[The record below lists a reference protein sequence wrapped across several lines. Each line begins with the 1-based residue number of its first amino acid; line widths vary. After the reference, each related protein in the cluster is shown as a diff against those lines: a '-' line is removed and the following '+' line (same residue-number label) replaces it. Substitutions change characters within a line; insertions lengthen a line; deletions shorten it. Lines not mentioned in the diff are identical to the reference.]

1 MPNTLMQI
9 HSMYDSF
16 GRGER
21 KLADW
26 ILKNTSELISLSISD
41 LAAACGCGEA
51 TVVRFSKRLGFSG
64 YQALKI
70 HIAKEAGTN
79 LTGSLAF
86 TPEDT
91 ALEIYSKHISD
102 IALTLE
108 KTKNFL
114 DQEVLKTVAEALLG
128 ARAIH
133 VLGLGS
139 SAPVALDAAHKLSRA
154 GLPAHAYSDNHMQMI
169 ITSHLRPG
177 DVVLAIS
184 HSGSSTDIVGALQLA
199 HQNSAITIC
208 ITNHGKSPIVKHSD
222 YCLFT
227 NAEETKYSILAM
239 TSRIAQLAIIDT
251 LYTYIALHGGEQVS
265 LAIEATEAALETKKF

>member
-9 HSMYDSF
+9 HNMYDTF

-102 IALTLE
+102 IAITLE

-114 DQEVLKTVAEALLG
+114 DSEILKTVAETLLH

-133 VLGLGS
+133 VLGLGN
-139 SAPVALDAAHKLSRA
+139 SAPVAMDAAHKLSRA
-154 GLPAHAYSDNHMQMI
+154 GLPAYAYSDNHMQMI
-169 ITSHLRPG
+169 VTSHLGPE

-184 HSGSSTDIVGALQLA
+184 HSGSSTDIINALELA
-199 HQNSAITIC
+199 QHNGAITVC
-208 ITNHGKSPIVKHSD
+208 ITNHGKSPIVRYSD
-222 YCLFT
+222 HCLFT

-251 LYTYIALHGGEQVS
+251 LYTYIVLHGGEQVS
-265 LAIEATEAALETKKF
+265 RAIEATEAALERRKF